1 MMNKDKQLYSI
12 NVGISISF
20 FAIIILIASIYEWS
34 TSNSIIIINDYSSFS
49 EKIVTINSIICG
61 FSLTNLSVLI
71 SISDDQLVK
80 KLEGTSILN
89 RRNVAIC
96 KSVIYG
102 AISIV
107 TSIISFLNINM
118 EIFPSTIQKIEQ
130 HIVSFGTT
138 VEVVSLIFSIYYFL
152 ISIKLMIRLLRY
164 IYIPKKRYSDEDLA
178 KLKEQLNRKNN
189 YNSNRNT

>member
-1 MMNKDKQLYSI
+1 MMNKDKQSYSI
-12 NVGISISF
+12 NVGISVLL
-20 FAIIILIASIYEWS
+20 FAVIVLIASIYEWS
-34 TSNSIIIINDYSSFS
+34 TSNKIIIVKDYSSFG

-107 TSIISFLNINM
+107 TSIISFLNVNV
-118 EIFPSTIQKIEQ
+118 EIFPS
-130 HIVSFGTT
+130 IVQRTEKHLISFGTT
-138 VEVVSLIFSIYYFL
+138 VQVVSLIFSIYYFL

-178 KLKEQLNRKNN
+178 NLKEQLNRKNN

>member
-1 MMNKDKQLYSI
+1 MMNKDKQSYSI
-12 NVGISISF
+12 NVGISVLL
-20 FAIIILIASIYEWS
+20 FAVIVLIASIYEWS
-34 TSNSIIIINDYSSFS
+34 TSNKIIIVKDYSSFG

-107 TSIISFLNINM
+107 TSIISFLNINV
-118 EIFPSTIQKIEQ
+118 EIFPS
-130 HIVSFGTT
+130 IVQRTEKHLISFGTT
-138 VEVVSLIFSIYYFL
+138 VQVVSLIFSIYYFL

-178 KLKEQLNRKNN
+178 KLKEQLNRKKQL
-189 YNSNRNT
+189 

>member
-1 MMNKDKQLYSI
+1 MVMMNKDKQSYSI
-12 NVGISISF
+12 NVGISVLL
-20 FAIIILIASIYEWS
+20 FAVIVLIASIYEWS
-34 TSNSIIIINDYSSFS
+34 TSNKIIIVKDYSSFG

-107 TSIISFLNINM
+107 TSIISFLNVNV
-118 EIFPSTIQKIEQ
+118 EIFPS
-130 HIVSFGTT
+130 IVQRTEKHLISFGTT
-138 VEVVSLIFSIYYFL
+138 VQVVSLIFSIYYFL

-178 KLKEQLNRKNN
+178 KLKEQLNRQ
-189 YNSNRNT
+189 RGT